1 MTKQIL
7 TVHPVALHVPP
18 KPYTSGLH
26 VWKCRNCAA
35 TLPDDRHTPEHGPI
49 LCRICQGVM
58 DLTPVR
64 RIVQSA

>member
-18 KPYTSGLH
+18 KPYTSGLY

-35 TLPDDRHTPEHGPI
+35 ELPDKRDMPSPV
-49 LCRICQGVM
+49 ICPACHGVM
-58 DLTPVR
+58 DWTPIR
-64 RIVQSA
+64 RK